1 MKNSQVKVVKLK
13 NCCIAIFF
21 LTLCY
26 RTPAALTGGLTQE
39 VIQVGDKDTVKTANS
54 EPVQAEVL
62 MPWEKRLADESPK
75 AFKAFCLFRNMG
87 YKRSIKACLELN
99 GIDPKKYGSWARYA
113 RMFDWKNRAAAYDEF
128 IAKETEREILAERVE
143 RRKRQ
148 MEMLNGFD
156 ELVQKRIKTLKPE
169 DLNADG
175 AMDLLERSAKLDS
188 FITGADKENAKP
200 VQGELAITFADS
212 FKDL

>member
-1 MKNSQVKVVKLK
+1 M
-13 NCCIAIFF
+13 
-21 LTLCY
+21 
-26 RTPAALTGGLTQE
+26 
-39 VIQVGDKDTVKTANS
+39 GDKDAVKTSANVNS
-54 EPVQAEVL
+54 EPDTEALKSWEV
-62 MPWEKRLADESPK
+62 RLPNESPK
-75 AFKAFCLFRNMG
+75 AFKAFCLFRAMG

-99 GIDPKKYGSWARYA
+99 GIEPNKYGSWSRYA
-113 RMFDWKNRAAAYDEF
+113 RLFRWNERAAEYDAY
-128 IAKETEREILAERVE
+128 IAKETEREILAERIE

-156 ELVQKRIKTLKPE
+156 ELVQKRIKTLNPE

-188 FITGADKENAKP
+188 FITGADKEAAKQP
-200 VQGELAITFADS
+200 VQGELAISFVDS

>member
-1 MKNSQVKVVKLK
+1 M
-13 NCCIAIFF
+13 
-21 LTLCY
+21 
-26 RTPAALTGGLTQE
+26 
-39 VIQVGDKDTVKTANS
+39 GDKDTVKTANS
-54 EPVQAEVL
+54 ELILAEQPL
-62 MPWEKRLADESPK
+62 NSWEKRLDDEPPK
-75 AFKAFCLFRNMG
+75 AFKAFCLFRSMG
-87 YKRSIKACLELN
+87 YKRSIKACMEMH

-113 RMFDWKNRAAAYDEF
+113 RLYRWNERALEYDTY

-143 RRKRQ
+143 RRKKQ

-156 ELVQKRIKTLKPE
+156 ELVGKRLKTLKPE

-188 FITGADKENAKP
+188 FITGADRENSKP
-200 VQGELAITFADS
+200 VQGELAISFVDS

>member
-1 MKNSQVKVVKLK
+1 MSDKYAVMTSANASSE
-13 NCCIAIFF
+13 
-21 LTLCY
+21 LT
-26 RTPAALTGGLTQE
+26 
-39 VIQVGDKDTVKTANS
+39 DS
-54 EPVQAEVL
+54 EPVKSWEV
-62 MPWEKRLADESPK
+62 RLPGESSK
-75 AFKAFCLFRNMG
+75 AFKAFCLFRSMG
-87 YKRSIKACLELN
+87 YKRSIKACMEMH
-99 GIDPKKYGSWARYA
+99 GIEQKCYGSWSRYA
-113 RMFDWKNRAAAYDEF
+113 RLFRWNERAAEYDAY

-156 ELVQKRIKTLKPE
+156 ELVGKRLKTLKPE

-188 FITGADKENAKP
+188 FITGADKENTKP
-200 VQGELAITFADS
+200 VQGELAISFVDS

>member
-1 MKNSQVKVVKLK
+1 M
-13 NCCIAIFF
+13 
-21 LTLCY
+21 
-26 RTPAALTGGLTQE
+26 GE
-39 VIQVGDKDTVKTANS
+39 KDTVMTANS
-54 EPVQAEVL
+54 ELVQTEAL
-62 MPWEKRLADESPK
+62 APWEKRLDDEPPK
-75 AFKAFCLFRNMG
+75 AFKAFCLFRSMG

-113 RMFDWKNRAAAYDEF
+113 RLYNWKERAAAYDEHV
-128 IAKETEREILAERVE
+128 AKETEREITAERVE

-156 ELVQKRIKTLKPE
+156 DLVAKRIKTLKPE

-188 FITGADKENAKP
+188 FITGADKENTKP
-200 VQGELAITFADS
+200 VQGELAINFVDS
-212 FKDL
+212 FKGL

>member
-1 MKNSQVKVVKLK
+1 M
-13 NCCIAIFF
+13 
-21 LTLCY
+21 
-26 RTPAALTGGLTQE
+26 
-39 VIQVGDKDTVKTANS
+39 GDKDAVKTSANVNS
-54 EPVQAEVL
+54 EPDTEALKSWEV
-62 MPWEKRLADESPK
+62 RLPNESPK
-75 AFKAFCLFRNMG
+75 AFKAFCLFRAMG

-99 GIDPKKYGSWARYA
+99 GIEPNKYGSWSRYA
-113 RMFDWKNRAAAYDEF
+113 RLFRWNERAAEYDAY
-128 IAKETEREILAERVE
+128 IAKETERELLAERVE

-156 ELVQKRIKTLKPE
+156 ELVGKRLKTLDPE
-169 DLNADG
+169 KLDADG

-188 FITGADKENAKP
+188 FITGADKDAAKP

>member
-1 MKNSQVKVVKLK
+1 M
-13 NCCIAIFF
+13 
-21 LTLCY
+21 
-26 RTPAALTGGLTQE
+26 
-39 VIQVGDKDTVKTANS
+39 VGDKDTVKTANS
-54 EPVQAEVL
+54 ELNKGEELLNV
-62 MPWEKRLADESPK
+62 WEKRMDDEPPK
-75 AFKAFCLFRNMG
+75 AFKAFCLYRSMG

-99 GIDPKKYGSWARYA
+99 GIEPKKYGSWARYA
-113 RMFDWKNRAAAYDEF
+113 RLYKWQERAAAYDEYL
-128 IAKETEREILAERVE
+128 AKETDREILAERVE

-156 ELVQKRIKTLKPE
+156 EIVAKRIKTLNPD

-175 AMDLLERSAKLDS
+175 AMELLERSAKLDS

-212 FKDL
+212 FQGL